1 MHRNMLLAIGLPLL
15 GACSSGN
22 TVQCVVGAD
31 CASGAC
37 SASGQCVAS
46 PLLEGGAP
54 AANDSGF
61 VLGDG
66 GGDQGPSDG
75 GITPLPGEDGATGC
89 LPNGDGTITEAEVP
103 MEVGLRASYE
113 DAVNVTWSTAGTGA
127 DAGPLVWDLTPS
139 FSGDQRIVFSAAS
152 PTGTWWASSF
162 TAATYSTLLSA
173 SETLLGVFET
183 GSSTLSLIGV
193 VSPTNG
199 TTQTELT
206 YSTPVP
212 TLQFPLSMGSSW
224 NVTSNVTG
232 QAEGFDTAY
241 TEAYVS
247 TVDAEGTMKTPYA
260 TFDNVLRVS
269 TVLTRTV
276 GVTPT
281 VTRSYAW
288 IAECFG
294 VVASVTS
301 QSDETSTE
309 FSNDAEVRRLT
320 P

>member
-1 MHRNMLLAIGLPLL
+1 MRRNMLFVVALPLF
-15 GACSSGN
+15 GACGTSS
-22 TVQCVVGAD
+22 TAQCVVGAD

-37 SASGQCVAS
+37 SASGQCVTS
-46 PLLEGGAP
+46 PLMEAGTP
-54 AANDSGF
+54 VVNDSGF

-66 GGDQGPSDG
+66 AGDPNPSEGGSVTFPSEDG
-75 GITPLPGEDGATGC
+75 GVTGC
-89 LPNGDGTITEAEVP
+89 LPNGDGTITQAEVP
-103 MEVGLRASYE
+103 MAAGLRAPYE
-113 DAVNVTWSTAGTGA
+113 DAQNVTWSTAGVG
-127 DAGPLVWDLTPS
+127 DAGTLVWDLTPS
-139 FSGDQRIVFSAAS
+139 FSGDQRIVFTADS

-162 TAATYSTLLSA
+162 TGATYSSLLSA
-173 SETLLGVFET
+173 SATLLGVFEVQQ
-183 GSSTLSLIGV
+183 GALSLIGV

-206 YSTPVP
+206 YATPVP
-212 TLQFPLSMGSSW
+212 TLQFPLSVGATW
-224 NVTSNVTG
+224 TVTSNVTG
-232 QAEGFDTAY
+232 QAEGFETAY

-247 TVDAEGTMKTPYA
+247 KVDEEGTMKTPYA
-260 TFDNVLRVS
+260 TFQNVLRVS

-276 GVTPT
+276 GVDVT

-301 QSDETSTE
+301 QNDETSAE
-309 FSNDAEVRRLT
+309 FSNDLEVRRLT

>member
-1 MHRNMLLAIGLPLL
+1 MQRVRAMRR
-15 GACSSGN
+15 
-22 TVQCVVGAD
+22 
-31 CASGAC
+31 
-37 SASGQCVAS
+37 VA
-46 PLLEGGAP
+46 GAP
-54 AANDSGF
+54 SANDSGF

-66 GGDQGPSDG
+66 ASDPRPSDG
-75 GITPLPGEDGATGC
+75 GIVTLPGEDGATGC

-113 DAVNVTWSTAGTGA
+113 DAQSVTWSTAGVGNA
-127 DAGPLVWDLTPS
+127 DAGTLVWDLTPS
-139 FSGDQRIVFSAAS
+139 FSGDQRIVFSADS
-152 PTGTWWASSF
+152 PAGTWWASSF
-162 TAATYSTLLSA
+162 TAATYSSLLSA
-173 SETLLGVFET
+173 SETLLGVFEVQ
-183 GSSTLSLIGV
+183 SSALSLIGV

-206 YSTPVP
+206 YATPVP
-212 TLQFPLSMGSSW
+212 TLQFPLSVGSSW
-224 NVTSNVTG
+224 NVTSNVSG
-232 QAEGFDTAY
+232 QAEGFDNAY

-247 TVDAEGTMKTPYA
+247 KVDAEGTMKTPYA
-260 TFDNVLRVS
+260 TFENVLRVS
-269 TVLTRTV
+269 TVLTRTADGIV
-276 GVTPT
+276 T